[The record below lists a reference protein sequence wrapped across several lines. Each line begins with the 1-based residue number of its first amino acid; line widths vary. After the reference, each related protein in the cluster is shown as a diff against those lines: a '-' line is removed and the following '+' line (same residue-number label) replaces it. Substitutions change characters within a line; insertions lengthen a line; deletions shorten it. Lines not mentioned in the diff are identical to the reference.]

1 MNNHKATIRAV
12 NAAFENGSVEE
23 VLSLCTPDINWTMV
37 GMGTWSGADTI
48 RANWASMMG
57 DSKPPKIA
65 EDRILVDGDAGMCDG
80 IVTTQRKDGSTMTV
94 YYCDTYRF
102 DADGKITEMKSYCI
116 DEKAAAAHAAETA
129 LTAAAN

>member
-1 MNNHKATIRAV
+1 MSNHKATIQAV
-12 NAAFENGSVEE
+12 NRAFEKGSVED
-23 VLSLCTPDINWTMV
+23 VLALCTPDIDWTMV

-48 RANWASMMG
+48 RKNWASMMG
-57 DSKPPKIA
+57 DSALPNIA

-80 IVTTQRKDGSTMTV
+80 VVTTKRKDSSTMTV

-116 DEKAAAAHAAETA
+116 DEKSMHYGENKSAQTTEKD
-129 LTAAAN
+129 